1 MPAVPGFKSSSGPT
15 LPPDAPRIR
24 TTAGIGTA
32 GQKTWTLRRP
42 VTVIGSGPHSTIV
55 LTGPAV
61 AKAHCAII
69 NTAHAVLLKSLYPQS
84 GTLCNGQSVDLTLLN
99 DGDVIQIGDQ
109 RIQLA
114 IQQAKG
120 RNEKTAADVSF
131 CDPFAAPQRVRLEQI
146 GGADHWTIDSSVSL
160 AGRHPAIPIHIDH
173 PDVSLAHTMFF
184 FFAGQPAFCDLG
196 SRTGTWLNGQRQTMA
211 FLNSGDWLRI
221 GPVEMKALCQAGD
234 HAVHTDPLA
243 IDAADLDRREAML
256 RERERRLDAR
266 EGGIA
271 ARSEELRRFEESL
284 RIRERQLDARSCRL
298 ERDPLPDKS
307 AEPAGTPLFTGDVG
321 SAKAWSPPCEPAD
334 GQPQPID
341 YGANRAW
348 GIFHLPAPPG
358 DWADL

>member
-1 MPAVPGFKSSSGPT
+1 MPAVPGFKPSCGPT

-42 VTVIGSGPHSTIV
+42 VTVIGSGSHSTIV

-84 GTLCNGQSVDLTLLN
+84 GTLCNGQPVDLVLLN
-99 DGDVIQIGDQ
+99 DGDVIQIGEQ

-131 CDPFAAPQRVRLEQI
+131 CDPFLAPQPVRLEQI
-146 GGADHWTIDSSVSL
+146 GGADRWTVDSSVCL
-160 AGRHPAIPIHIDH
+160 AGRHPAVPIHIDH
-173 PDVSLAHTMFF
+173 PDVSLAHTVFF
-184 FFAGQPAFCDLG
+184 YFAGQPAFCDLG

-211 FLNSGDWLRI
+211 FLNSGDQLCI
-221 GPVEMKALCQAGD
+221 GPVEMKVLCHDGDRALHD
-234 HAVHTDPLA
+234 DPLA
-243 IDAADLDRREAML
+243 INAADLDHREAML

-266 EGGIA
+266 EGVIA

-284 RIRERQLDARSCRL
+284 RIRERQLDARACRL
-298 ERDPLPDKS
+298 EREPLPDKP
-307 AEPAGTPLFTGDVG
+307 AEPTGTPFFTGDVG
-321 SAKAWSPPCEPAD
+321 SANVWSPPPEPTD
-334 GQPQPID
+334 DQPQPTGQGVD
-341 YGANRAW
+341 RAW
-348 GIFHLPAPPG
+348 GVFHLPAPPG

>member
-1 MPAVPGFKSSSGPT
+1 MPAVPGFKPSCGPT

-69 NTAHAVLLKSLYPQS
+69 NTVHAVLLKSLSPQS
-84 GTLCNGQSVDLTLLN
+84 GTLRNGQPVDLVLLN

-131 CDPFAAPQRVRLEQI
+131 CDPLAVPQPVRFEQI
-146 GGADHWTIDSSVSL
+146 DGADRWSIDSSVCL
-160 AGRHPAIPIHIDH
+160 AGRHPAVPIHIDH

-184 FFAGQPAFCDLG
+184 YFAGQPAFCDLG
-196 SRTGTWLNGQRQTMA
+196 SRTGTWLNGQRQMMA
-211 FLNSGDWLRI
+211 FLESGDQIRI
-221 GPVEMKALCQAGD
+221 GPVEMRALCRPGD
-234 HAVHTDPLA
+234 QSTHADPLA
-243 IDAADLDRREAML
+243 VNAADLDRREAML

-266 EGGIA
+266 EGVIA
-271 ARSEELRRFEESL
+271 ARSEELRQFEESL
-284 RIRERQLDARSCRL
+284 RIRERQLDARACRV
-298 ERDPLPDKS
+298 ERDRVPDEP
-307 AEPAGTPLFTGDVG
+307 AESAGTPVFTGDVG
-321 SAKAWSPPCEPAD
+321 SANTWSPPSEPPGD
-334 GQPQPID
+334 QSGPTD
-341 YGANRAW
+341 HGVNRAW

-358 DWADL
+358 DWIGL